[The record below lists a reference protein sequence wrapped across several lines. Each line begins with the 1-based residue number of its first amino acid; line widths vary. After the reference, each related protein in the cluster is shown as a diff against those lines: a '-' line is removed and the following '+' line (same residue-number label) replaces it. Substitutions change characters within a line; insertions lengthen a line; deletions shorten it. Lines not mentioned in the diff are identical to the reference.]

1 MIEFKIRL
9 PHNDGMTHQDML
21 DFHDFLDELKGTDI
35 EFLLSG
41 NTIKQMHPL
50 KITMERSWWKK

>member
-1 MIEFKIRL
+1 MIKFEIAL

-41 NTIKQMHPL
+41 NIIKQIRPT
-50 KITMERSWWKK
+50 KITMKRSK